1 MNNWNKIIL
10 KIHILIC
17 VRVLPETL
25 KDFESNN
32 MSSGDNTNAEGFYNN
47 ISKIVLIVSFWK
59 LASYNYE

>member
-32 MSSGDNTNAEGFYNN
+32 MSSGDNTYAEGFYNN
-47 ISKIVLIVSFWK
+47 ISKIVLIVSFLK

>member
-47 ISKIVLIVSFWK
+47 ISKIVLIVSFLK